1 MANSTP
7 ADACR
12 PMDAATHSDS
22 PIDVTD
28 AIADDTVADVTD
40 ATTANDR
47 QRWCTG
53 DTATPAFV
61 GSPEIPPHRLT
72 RRRGTPTANV
82 KLSRGNMYHQHLPRE
97 YRQMANSTPAD
108 ACRPMDAA
116 THSDSPIDV
125 TDAIADDTVADVTDA
140 TTANDRQMA
149 NSTSN
154 QSLPFRVSCGTQK

>member
-61 GSPEIPPHRLT
+61 GSPDPEVRILLYIR
-72 RRRGTPTANV
+72 V
-82 KLSRGNMYHQHLPRE
+82 
-97 YRQMANSTPAD
+97 
-108 ACRPMDAA
+108 
-116 THSDSPIDV
+116 
-125 TDAIADDTVADVTDA
+125 
-140 TTANDRQMA
+140 
-149 NSTSN
+149 
-154 QSLPFRVSCGTQK
+154 FRKRNFHFFL

>member
-72 RRRGTPTANV
+72 RRRGTDYCV
-82 KLSRGNMYHQHLPRE
+82 F
-97 YRQMANSTPAD
+97 D
-108 ACRPMDAA
+108 
-116 THSDSPIDV
+116 DV
-125 TDAIADDTVADVTDA
+125 LTTVYA
-140 TTANDRQMA
+140 TTQAPTEYPTTHHRCRRN
-149 NSTSN
+149 
-154 QSLPFRVSCGTQK
+154 

>member
-61 GSPEIPPHRLT
+61 GSPGIPPHRHT
-72 RRRGTPTANV
+72 QTTPRAQPTTDSTA
-82 KLSRGNMYHQHLPRE
+82 
-97 YRQMANSTPAD
+97 TPSGVHFAGVD
-108 ACRPMDAA
+108 
-116 THSDSPIDV
+116 TV
-125 TDAIADDTVADVTDA
+125 TDLTDA
-140 TTANDRQMA
+140 STANDRQRWFTGDTA
-149 NSTSN
+149 TPAHPKKRYAHADPVPDAVDDVTDSVPKTSE
-154 QSLPFRVSCGTQK
+154 PPPPPPTPPPT